1 MYRAVNTWMACSTY
15 IFCLAKAGKE
25 MVSEFENIWAFFS
38 PFFSCCC
45 LWLDWDHFQFE
56 LDLEVGIY
64 LLHSITDPHP
74 HTPLTPNH
82 SRMAFSPTPRR
93 AAPPAEKAVWQH
105 LNWHYVSLTL
115 STVTYCFSWKRL
127 TWPQK
132 PQSHDDQTQTT
143 HLTHSDW
150 PPLKEV
156 VHRNDGIPPVH
167 HFKLYHGD
175 LACSITLFP

>member
-1 MYRAVNTWMACSTY
+1 MNGVFN
-15 IFCLAKAGKE
+15 IFLLSGKGWKRNGLRVWE
-25 MVSEFENIWAFFS
+25 YLIFFF
-38 PFFSCCC
+38 PLFFSCCC

-64 LLHSITDPHP
+64 LLHSIPDPHP

-132 PQSHDDQTQTT
+132 PQSHNDQTQTT

-156 VHRNDGIPPVH
+156 VHRDDGIPPVH

-175 LACSITLFP
+175 LACSITVFP